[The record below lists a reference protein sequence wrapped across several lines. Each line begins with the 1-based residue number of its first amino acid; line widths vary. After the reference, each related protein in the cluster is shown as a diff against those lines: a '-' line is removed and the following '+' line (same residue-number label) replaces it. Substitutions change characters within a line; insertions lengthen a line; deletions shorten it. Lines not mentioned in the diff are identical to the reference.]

1 MLTRAIGRPSIPRS
15 SAAFESALL
24 SALSSLWEN
33 SMYCAVWKFVNPRL
47 VTSEPAILMFMYG
60 DCIAELAE
68 TVNPNC
74 SIPERGK
81 RTSKTLA
88 KLGVDASVWQIFPF
102 ARRFCIPKLPASS
115 PS

>member
-1 MLTRAIGRPSIPRS
+1 
-15 SAAFESALL
+15 
-24 SALSSLWEN
+24 
-33 SMYCAVWKFVNPRL
+33 
-47 VTSEPAILMFMYG
+47 MFIYG

-74 SIPERGK
+74 SIPESGK

-102 ARRFCIPKLPASS
+102 ARRFCIPKLPVSS
-115 PS
+115 PL